1 MAEERLFSESRTV
14 YWPTE
19 FGDIVNM
26 LKGLDANGQSAHHG
40 LYRYNTGPVI
50 LAAMIGL
57 FHNRERDVGPQRQE
71 ISTDTFETQKYGNEK
86 LSMFILL
93 VALMA
98 TEDLELLRVER
109 EEEMIRKFERF
120 AAGGFEYLRGA
131 MGNSAD
137 SSGEAVVMAEIER
150 AIQTMDEVQ
159 GKISI

>member
-19 FGDIVNM
+19 FADIVNM
-26 LKGLDANGQSAHHG
+26 LKGLDASGQSAHHG

-71 ISTDTFETQKYGNEK
+71 ISTDTFESQKYGNEK
-86 LSMFILL
+86 LSTFILL

-131 MGNSAD
+131 MANSAD
-137 SSGEAVVMAEIER
+137 SSGEAVVMAEIAR
-150 AIQTMDEVQ
+150 AVQTIDEVQ